1 MKIIGGFRG
10 EIDISTNPKFPENSV
25 TFETRHIDGHENYP
39 EVRAVVI
46 CWTICRGA
54 GLKVLAFYQSP
65 DLAKQV
71 AKDLQQAYD
80 SGEKVFILPKEIP
93 PARMDY
99 YRMGQSYSYSRFAW
113 RTISS
118 S

>member
-25 TFETRHIDGHENYP
+25 TFETRHIEGHEDYP
-39 EVRAVVI
+39 EARAVVI

-54 GLKVLAFYQSP
+54 GLKVLDFYQSP

-80 SGEKVFILPKEIP
+80 SGEKEFTLPKEKT
-93 PARMDY
+93 AR
-99 YRMGQSYSYSRFAW
+99 RR
-113 RTISS
+113 RRRRK
-118 S
+118 